1 MACDSRGGLLPRH
14 LAGAHGSLRQG
25 ETMSNPKQA
34 AQGSAATA
42 QRTLKFDE
50 MQPLQKVQFVLKV
63 AVCMISFGFIYPH
76 ILD

>member
-1 MACDSRGGLLPRH
+1 
-14 LAGAHGSLRQG
+14 
-25 ETMSNPKQA
+25 MSNPKQA

-42 QRTLKFDE
+42 QRTPKFEE
-50 MQPLQKVQFVLKV
+50 MQPLQKVKFVLKV

>member
-1 MACDSRGGLLPRH
+1 
-14 LAGAHGSLRQG
+14 
-25 ETMSNPKQA
+25 MSNTKQA
-34 AQGSAATA
+34 AQVSSATA

-50 MQPLQKVQFVLKV
+50 MPPLQKVKFVLKV

>member
-1 MACDSRGGLLPRH
+1 
-14 LAGAHGSLRQG
+14 
-25 ETMSNPKQA
+25 MSNPKEA

-50 MQPLQKVQFVLKV
+50 MRPLQKVKFVLKV